1 MGKSNGVAKS
11 KPREVEDRF
20 LPVKLTEVELLERAE
35 EMAAAEL
42 GIEQLQSER
51 LALTHQVN
59 DAKKTRAKLAHTID
73 CGTEDRTVCCAWHED
88 FAKNVW
94 RLKREDTGEEVD
106 TRPMTALDR
115 TGELPFGNDGP
126 DDEPPPP
133 PRSPG
138 RRPRGKKTVNAAA

>member
-20 LPVKLTEVELLERAE
+20 LPVKLTEVELIERAE

-42 GIEQLQSER
+42 ELEQLQLER
-51 LALTHQVN
+51 SDLAHRMGE
-59 DAKKTRAKLAHTID
+59 ARKRRARLAHTID
-73 CGTEDRTVCCAWHED
+73 LGTEDRTVCCEWHED

-106 TRPMTALDR
+106 TRPMTATDR
-115 TGELPFGNDGP
+115 TGELPFDDGP
-126 DDEPPPP
+126 GDEPP
-133 PRSPG
+133 PRSPS
-138 RRPRGKKTVNAAA
+138 PKRGKKTVDAAA